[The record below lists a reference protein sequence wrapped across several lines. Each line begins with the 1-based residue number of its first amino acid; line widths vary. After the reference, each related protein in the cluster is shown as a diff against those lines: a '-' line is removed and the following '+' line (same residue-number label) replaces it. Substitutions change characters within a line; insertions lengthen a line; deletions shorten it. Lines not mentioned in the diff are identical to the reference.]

1 MFRFYRLYD
10 MSSSLGFQF
19 YRLHDIYTSRH
30 YLILMGKIRKR
41 TIYIDTDLDKEF
53 AKAAIDAEVAYS
65 NLAEDVLRSYLQ
77 TLKKKGTK
85 S

>member
-1 MFRFYRLYD
+1 MFRLYRLYH
-10 MSSSLGFQF
+10 MSSVRF
-19 YRLHDIYTSRH
+19 YRLHDIYIGRH

-53 AKAAIDAEVAYS
+53 AKVAIDAEVAYS
-65 NLAEDVLRSYLQ
+65 KLAEEVFRSYLQ
-77 TLKKKGTK
+77 TLKKKRG